1 MSEPEWLKWF
11 EEMIKLP
18 PVADSESGWPASDSD
33 MPAPLNPLGH
43 ENESDPQN
51 SSTPR
56 PSQAHYD
63 HTPADSETPLVSSEE
78 LLAMVMR
85 FYDTTDSVTE
95 VEVTAAPHLHT
106 LGVAGNVHARLS
118 NVHFQDLPLSE
129 SLRQVDS
136 PLPSRSRYAPYK
148 IIDRPDIHR
157 GVHDNVEHHAGPSRY
172 DPMSGISPPAASLA
186 VPVTALPP
194 AAPLAAPITIPPPA
208 VPSAVPVT
216 LPPPAAPSLPTITP
230 GLFCLQNLPQV
241 KLRAKQGMKQSMF
254 NDSFLLSSKA
264 RSEKALASLA
274 AIVAAFNNR
283 KSHYIYCKLTTDI
296 ENSRTY

>member
-18 PVADSESGWPASDSD
+18 PVADSKSGWPASDSD

-51 SSTPR
+51 SSTPG

-85 FYDTTDSVTE
+85 FYDATDSVTE

-106 LGVAGNVHARLS
+106 LGVAGNVHACLL

-129 SLRQVDS
+129 SLHQVDS
-136 PLPSRSRYAPYK
+136 PLPSQSRYAPYK

-157 GVHDNVEHHAGPSRY
+157 GVHDNVEHHAGPSCY
-172 DPMSGISPPAASLA
+172 DSMSGISPPAASLA

-194 AAPLAAPITIPPPA
+194 AAPLAAPITVPPPA

-254 NDSFLLSSKA
+254 DNSFLLSSKA

-296 ENSRTY
+296 KNSQTY